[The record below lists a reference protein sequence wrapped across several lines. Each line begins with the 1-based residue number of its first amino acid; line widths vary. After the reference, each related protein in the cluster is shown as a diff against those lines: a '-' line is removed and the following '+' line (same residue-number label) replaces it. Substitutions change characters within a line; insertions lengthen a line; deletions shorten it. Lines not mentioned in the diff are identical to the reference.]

1 MIRIVRAATPSVL
14 LTSSSPTRYK
24 DAKVIEALWVMQHE
38 KCCYCEGYIPV
49 SGAAKEVEHFR
60 PQSKFPDLVNDWN
73 NLLLACR
80 ACNNKKRANFPTT
93 TSGDPLLLD
102 PSDPLTDPQDH
113 IEFVLDPNERA
124 SSLVGFSVPIDHDL
138 KGTESIQVVGLN
150 MSHHV
155 KRRSDAIGHLSDQL
169 LTLLTETKRDEHGMG
184 DQQRKDDA
192 KQNIQRATASDK
204 EYARVARTFCRKRRL
219 ERYGISC

>member
-1 MIRIVRAATPSVL
+1 M
-14 LTSSSPTRYK
+14 
-24 DAKVIEALWVMQHE
+24 
-38 KCCYCEGYIPV
+38 
-49 SGAAKEVEHFR
+49 
-60 PQSKFPDLVNDWN
+60 
-73 NLLLACR
+73 
-80 ACNNKKRANFPTT
+80 
-93 TSGDPLLLD
+93 
-102 PSDPLTDPQDH
+102 
-113 IEFVLDPNERA
+113 
-124 SSLVGFSVPIDHDL
+124 GFSVPIDHDL

-204 EYARVARTFCRKRRL
+204 EYAGIARTFCRKRRL

>member
-14 LTSSSPTRYK
+14 LTSSSPTRYKDAKVIEALWVK

-60 PQSKFPDLVNDWN
+60 PQSKFLDLVNDWN

-124 SSLVGFSVPIDHDL
+124 
-138 KGTESIQVVGLN
+138 
-150 MSHHV
+150 
-155 KRRSDAIGHLSDQL
+155 
-169 LTLLTETKRDEHGMG
+169 
-184 DQQRKDDA
+184 
-192 KQNIQRATASDK
+192 
-204 EYARVARTFCRKRRL
+204 RL
-219 ERYGISC
+219 C

>member
-14 LTSSSPTRYK
+14 LTLLITHTLQGCKGHRSPLGDATRE
-24 DAKVIEALWVMQHE
+24 VLLLRGIH
-38 KCCYCEGYIPV
+38 PV

-60 PQSKFPDLVNDWN
+60 PQSKFLDLVNDWN

-124 SSLVGFSVPIDHDL
+124 SGANLCNDG
-138 KGTESIQVVGLN
+138 
-150 MSHHV
+150 
-155 KRRSDAIGHLSDQL
+155 
-169 LTLLTETKRDEHGMG
+169 
-184 DQQRKDDA
+184 
-192 KQNIQRATASDK
+192 
-204 EYARVARTFCRKRRL
+204 
-219 ERYGISC
+219 